1 MDSGQWRAVNSL
13 RRRVLAAAGSIGL
26 VAPFARAQQTFV
38 PDARWYAAALAMREL
53 AQRSGDQPYGAVV
66 VAGDAIIGEAP
77 SRVVQRGDA
86 DAHAEREALRDA
98 QRRLGRARLDGSVL
112 YSTSRPCR
120 ACEAAAAQA
129 GIERMIYGPALID
142 AGRPVR

>member
-1 MDSGQWRAVNSL
+1 
-13 RRRVLAAAGSIGL
+13 

-129 GIERMIYGPALID
+129 GIERMFYGPALID

>member
-1 MDSGQWRAVNSL
+1 VNVL
-13 RRRVLAAAGSIGL
+13 RRRLLAAAGSIGL
-26 VAPFARAQQTFV
+26 AAPFARAQTLV

-53 AQRSGDQPYGAVV
+53 AERSGDQPYGAVV

-77 SRVVQRGDA
+77 SRVVQRGDT

-129 GIERMIYGPALID
+129 GIERMVYGPALID